1 MRKNLFPNQL
11 QRSAAKAM
19 SLFSFNKDC
28 VTVAKA
34 KRLI

>member
-1 MRKNLFPNQL
+1 MRENLFSNQL

-19 SLFSFNKDC
+19 SLFPFNKNR